1 MATGSGML
9 VGRVALVTG
18 ASRGI
23 GRAIAVQ
30 LAADGADVAFV
41 YRQDEAAAAETAREI
56 EAHGRQALPLRADL
70 KTSEGADAVV
80 DGTLEFFGRIDVL
93 VNNTGTTQSK
103 LFLEMTDEDFDMILA
118 TNLRSAFMV
127 SRRAAHDMRK
137 RKWGRIIHIGSIG
150 GQRLVGG
157 ITAHYAASKAGMAG
171 MTLAMAKE
179 LARYNI
185 LVNTVAPGLIETDLA
200 QAFMT
205 EKMMD
210 DFNSFHPLR
219 RMGTP
224 TEVAELVAWLAS
236 DRSSYM
242 TGETLVLSGG
252 LS

>member
-1 MATGSGML
+1 MSILADK
-9 VGRVALVTG
+9 VALVTG

-23 GRAIAVQ
+23 GRAIAVE
-30 LAADGADVAFV
+30 LAKEGADVAFC
-41 YRQDEAAAAETAREI
+41 YHRDDQAACETQAAIEGFGRTA
-56 EAHGRQALPLRADL
+56 LKLKADL
-70 KTSEGADAVV
+70 KTSAGADYVV
-80 DGTLEFFGRIDVL
+80 NETIARFGRVDVL

-103 LFLEMTDEDFDMILA
+103 LFLETSDEDFDMILS

-127 SRRAAHDMRK
+127 SRRAADDMRK

-205 EKMMD
+205 EKMMS
-210 DFNSFHPLR
+210 DFNTFHPLR

-224 TEVAELVAWLAS
+224 DEVANLVAWLAS
-236 DRSSYM
+236 ERASYM
-242 TGETLVLSGG
+242 TGETLILSGG

>member
-1 MATGSGML
+1 MSIL
-9 VGRVALVTG
+9 VDKMALVTG

-30 LAADGADVAFV
+30 LASEGADVAFC
-41 YRQDEAAAAETAREI
+41 YHRDDAAAEETRQAI
-56 EAHGRQALPLRADL
+56 EATGRRALALKADL
-70 KTSEGADAVV
+70 KTSEGADDVV
-80 DGTLEFFGRIDVL
+80 NGAIDAFGRVDIL
-93 VNNTGTTQSK
+93 VNNTGTTQTK
-103 LFLEMTDEDFDMILA
+103 LFLETTDEDFDLILA

-127 SRRAAHDMRK
+127 SRRAALDMRK
-137 RKWGRIIHIGSIG
+137 RRWGRIIHIGSIG

-205 EKMMD
+205 EKMMS
-210 DFNSFHPLR
+210 DFNTFHPLR

-224 TEVAELVAWLAS
+224 DEVASLVAWLAS
-236 DRSSYM
+236 ERASYM
-242 TGETLVLSGG
+242 TGETLILSGG

>member
-1 MATGSGML
+1 ML
-9 VGRVALVTG
+9 KGKVALVTG

-23 GRAIAVQ
+23 GRAIAVH
-30 LAADGADVAFV
+30 LAAEGADIAFA
-41 YRQDEAAAAETAREI
+41 YHRDEEAAKETTRLI
-56 EAHGRQALPLRADL
+56 EARGRQVIALRADL
-70 KTSEGADAVV
+70 KTSAGADTVV
-80 DGTLEFFGRIDVL
+80 DGALAAFGRIDVL
-93 VNNTGTTQSK
+93 VNNTGTTQTK
-103 LFLEMTDEDFDMILA
+103 LFLETTDEDFDLILA

-127 SRRAAHDMRK
+127 SRRVAHDMRK

-157 ITAHYAASKAGMAG
+157 ITAHYAASKAGLAG

-200 QAFMT
+200 NAFMT
-205 EKMMD
+205 ERMME
-210 DFNSFHPLR
+210 DFNSFHPLK

-224 TEVAELVAWLAS
+224 TEVASLVAWLAS
-236 DRSSYM
+236 ENSSYM

>member
-1 MATGSGML
+1 MSIL
-9 VGRVALVTG
+9 VDKMALVTG
-18 ASRGI
+18 GSRGI

-30 LAADGADVAFV
+30 LASEGADVAFC
-41 YRQDEAAAAETAREI
+41 YHRDDKSAEETRQAI
-56 EAHGRQALPLRADL
+56 EATGRRAFALKADL
-70 KTSEGADAVV
+70 KTSEGADYVV
-80 DGTLEFFGRIDVL
+80 NEAIAAFGRVDIL
-93 VNNTGTTQSK
+93 VNNTGTTQTK
-103 LFLEMTDEDFDMILA
+103 LFLETTDDDFDMILA

-127 SRRAAHDMRK
+127 SRRAAMDMRK
-137 RKWGRIIHIGSIG
+137 RRWGRIIHIGSIG

-205 EKMMD
+205 EKMMA
-210 DFNSFHPLR
+210 DFNTFHPLR

-224 TEVAELVAWLAS
+224 DEVASLVAWLAS
-236 DRSSYM
+236 ERASYM
-242 TGETLVLSGG
+242 TGETLILSGG